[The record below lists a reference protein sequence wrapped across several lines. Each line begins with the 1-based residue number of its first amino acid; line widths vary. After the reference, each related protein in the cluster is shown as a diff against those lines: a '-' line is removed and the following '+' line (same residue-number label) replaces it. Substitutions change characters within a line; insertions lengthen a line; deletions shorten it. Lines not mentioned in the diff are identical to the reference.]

1 MSKPAIPKNEEQRLA
16 ALKSYDILDSAP
28 ELLYDDIVTLASVI
42 CETSIALVTLID
54 SDRQWFKAKVGV
66 DATETN
72 RDISFCA
79 HAIHEVNVFEIND
92 ATLDKRFA
100 DNPLVTDG
108 PRIRF
113 YAGAPLVTLDGL
125 ALGTLCVIDKEPKKL
140 TAQQTK
146 ALEAL
151 ARQVTSHI
159 ETRKWAQLIKQQQ
172 GQLVQTSR
180 MAALGQMAGGIAHE
194 INTPLGSLALGLGLL
209 EEKVTE
215 SQQHDVRRLTGV
227 VFQISKIIKNLLA
240 FAGQSEKESFAKVDI
255 RSVLDD
261 CLSLCKEKFKS
272 NAVEVIID
280 ESIMHSSF
288 LLKLQQIGISK
299 SIFNLLS
306 NSFDA
311 IVNSDKNKWIK
322 ISLRE
327 LPHEVQL
334 LIADS
339 GDTISE
345 DVRSKMFEP
354 FYTTKIIGKGMGVGL
369 SAVKGIMEAHEGR
382 LEYLANEPHTTF
394 ALCFKK
400 I

>member
-1 MSKPAIPKNEEQRLA
+1 MIKPIITNNEEQRLA
-16 ALKSYDILDSAP
+16 ALKSFNILDSAP
-28 ELLYDDIVTLASVI
+28 EVLYDDIVALASVI
-42 CETSIALVTLID
+42 CETPIALVTLID

-66 DATETN
+66 DVIETN

-79 HAIHEVNVFEIND
+79 HAIHDVKVLEIND

-100 DNPLVTDG
+100 DNPFVTDG
-108 PRIRF
+108 PKIRF
-113 YAGAPLVTLDGL
+113 YAGAPLVTSDGL
-125 ALGTLCVIDKEPKKL
+125 ALGTLCVLGKNPKKL
-140 TAQQTK
+140 TEQQTK

-209 EEKVTE
+209 EEKVSE
-215 SQQHDVRRLTGV
+215 SQQRDVQRLTKV

-240 FAGQSEKESFAKVDI
+240 FTGQPEKESFAKVEVCNI
-255 RSVLDD
+255 LDN
-261 CLSLCKEKFKS
+261 CLSLCTEKFRS
-272 NAVEVIID
+272 NSVTIIID
-280 ESIMHSSF
+280 KSITDSS
-288 LLKLQQIGISK
+288 LSLKLQQSAISK

-311 IVNSDKNKWIK
+311 IENSDKDRWIK
-322 ISLRE
+322 ISLRD
-327 LPHEVQL
+327 LPDQIQL
-334 LIADS
+334 VVADS
-339 GDTISE
+339 GNRITDE
-345 DVRSKMFEP
+345 VRSKMFEP
-354 FYTTKIIGKGMGVGL
+354 FYTTKIVGKGVGVGL
-369 SAVKGIMEAHEGR
+369 SAVKGIMEAHQGQV
-382 LEYLANEPHTTF
+382 EYLPAEPHTTF

-400 I
+400 